1 MDPRI
6 TSRRRLTLA
15 AGLAAALVVA
25 VGWPATQAPM
35 PLLPTD
41 DLYEHLT
48 VTRHLARGDG
58 FLCDV
63 AYPLSFAWPFAR
75 RLPQPLVHRP
85 PAWPVALLLPYA
97 AVRGE
102 TGRMPAAVRMLQ
114 ITFLALLAGLG
125 TAAWARRGHPG
136 AAAAWLPALLVCP
149 LWPYAVD
156 WGQAEL
162 PAAVLLLAFWLR
174 HRDGPARIGP
184 TDGLLVGLLAVLRPE
199 LVWLPLAWGL
209 WRHHRAGHGAEGG
222 RRRWLAAATVAL
234 CLVAPWTVRNARLTG
249 DPFFSVQAAAEV
261 VKDTRAWPGYHVYR
275 QLEPQPAARA
285 LRDDP
290 ESLARKTARG
300 LEFYGRQWPGLLPW
314 PLPLLLLVGA
324 VGARRAAKARPG
336 TGGGGCR
343 WPRDPETVAL
353 ASLAALAA
361 FYAPLDHSLR
371 HLLVIVPVVA
381 WEAAPWLGEWPW
393 SRWRAQPG
401 RSRRAGGLNALAALV
416 VAVPLMLLTVGE
428 PTGWAGA
435 AREAVAAQG
444 PARAEAA
451 RLKSAPADEVLFV
464 ETSAA
469 PWLADR
475 AAVWSPLDARTAAR
489 IRDWLSPPPPPTVQP

>member
-1 MDPRI
+1 M
-6 TSRRRLTLA
+6 SGGRRLTLA

-25 VGWPATQAPM
+25 AGWPATHAAK

-48 VTRHLARGDG
+48 VTRHLARGEG

-75 RLPQPLVHRP
+75 KLPQPLVHRP

-97 AVRGE
+97 AVHGE
-102 TGRMPAAVRMLQ
+102 PARVPGAVRALQ
-114 ITFLALLAGLG
+114 VVFLALIAGLG
-125 TAAWARRGHPG
+125 AAAWTRRGHVG
-136 AAAAWLPALLVCP
+136 AAAAWLAALLVCP

-162 PAAVLLLAFWLR
+162 PAAALLLAFWLR
-174 HRDGPARIGP
+174 HRDGPAHPGP
-184 TDGLLVGLLAVLRPE
+184 TDGLLTGLLAMLRPE
-199 LVWLPLAWGL
+199 LIWLPIFWGL
-209 WRHHRAGHGAEGG
+209 WWHRRAGHAAAGG
-222 RRRWLAAATVAL
+222 RRGWVWAAVVAL

-249 DPFFSVQAAAEV
+249 DPFFSVQAAAEL
-261 VKDTRAWPGYHVYR
+261 VKDTRTWPGYDVYR

-300 LEFYGRQWPGLLPW
+300 LRFYGQEWPGLLPW
-314 PLPLLLLVGA
+314 SLPLLLLAGA
-324 VGARRAAKARPG
+324 VGARRSAKVRPG
-336 TGGGGCR
+336 ADSAGHR
-343 WPRDPETVAL
+343 WPRDPATVAL
-353 ASLAALAA
+353 VSLMALAA
-361 FYAPLDHSLR
+361 FHAPLDHSLR
-371 HLLVIVPVVA
+371 HLLVLVPVLA

-393 SRWRAQPG
+393 SWWRERPG
-401 RSRRAGGLNALAALV
+401 GRLGGLGLRALAALA
-416 VAVPLMLLTVGE
+416 VAVPVLLLTVRE

-435 AREAVAAQG
+435 AREAIAQQG
-444 PARAEAA
+444 PSLAEAA
-451 RLKSAPADEVLFV
+451 RLRSAPPEEVLFA

-475 AAVWSPLDARTAAR
+475 AAVWSPLDAPTAAR
-489 IRDWLSPPPPPTVQP
+489 IRAWLSPATPPAVQP